1 MPLASNFPVLDDRN
15 FDDIVAE
22 AKTRIPRYTPE
33 WTDYNPGDPGFALVD
48 LFAWMTEMLVFRL
61 NEVPKLSYLKFL
73 ELIGIELR
81 PAQSATTMIVF
92 PVQPTFS
99 SATVAVPR
107 RSQIATAEP
116 DENGRPIVF
125 ETERGLTAFR
135 AVLGTVQA
143 YDGYGYTLLTGANTD
158 LVQSFAPFGPLAT
171 TGSALM
177 LGFEDGGDFPAD
189 AELSLAFWP
198 RTPLVEP
205 PPEPCTGTASP
216 IASPA
221 AVAWEFWAG
230 TEWRPLNVSLDETL
244 ALTRSGLVLLRT
256 PPKGQ
261 LVRGKLGAATDKARY
276 WLRARLARS
285 NYQDPPILLGVRAN
299 AARATEAQTA
309 TDEILGGSDGSP
321 DQVFRT
327 ANTPI
332 LPNSL
337 EVQVYETD
345 AWETWTPVE
354 DFFGLAP
361 DAPAYVPN
369 WATGEARFPGL
380 NAPDSGKGGRIP
392 AANIDRA
399 QTNIVARSYRFGG
412 GDRGN
417 VAAGMISAPMTPIA
431 GIDASGVIN
440 PVAAAGGSDEEDIA
454 TAMERAPR
462 VLKARD
468 RAVTAGDYELLA
480 MAAGTIARAKA
491 MPLVNPDFPGI
502 QVPGTISVVVIPAIA
517 GTRDQQILVSAPR
530 PVESLLRTICAA
542 LDARRMMTTELY
554 VVGPVYVPVSLDI
567 AAILTDDA
575 DSSETGALLTAALR
589 TFLHPL
595 YGGADGKGWP
605 FGGTIRYGDLYRAAL
620 VSGVDRLDSI
630 TVTRNGQPFGTCADV
645 PIDAN
650 ALVELTDLTIALNTE
665 ADAAAEAA

>member
-1 MPLASNFPVLDDRN
+1 MPLASNFPLLDNRN

-22 AKTRIPRYTPE
+22 ARTRIPRYTPE
-33 WTDYNPGDPGFALVD
+33 WTDFNAGDPGFALVD

-81 PAQSATTMIVF
+81 PAQSATTMLVF
-92 PVQPTFS
+92 PVQPTF
-99 SATVAVPR
+99 AGTTVAVPL
-107 RSQIATAEP
+107 RSQVATTDP
-116 DENGRPIVF
+116 DDNGRPIVF
-125 ETERGLTAFR
+125 ETDRGLTAFR
-135 AVLGTVQA
+135 ATLAAVQA
-143 YDGYGYTLLTGANTD
+143 YDGYGYTLLTGANAD
-158 LVQSFAPFGPLAT
+158 LAQGFAPFGPLAT
-171 TGSALM
+171 TGAALM
-177 LGFEDGGDFPAD
+177 LGFEDNGDFPAD

-198 RTPLVEP
+198 KTALVEP
-205 PPEPCTGTASP
+205 PPEPCTGAATP

-221 AVAWEFWAG
+221 SIAWEFWAG

-244 ALTRSGLVLLRT
+244 GLTRSGLVLLRT

-261 LVRGKLGAATDKARY
+261 LVRGKLGSATDKSRY
-276 WLRARLARS
+276 WLRARLAHS
-285 NYQDPPILLGVRAN
+285 AYQDAPMLLGVRAN

-327 ANTPI
+327 ASTPI
-332 LPNSL
+332 LPGSL
-337 EVQVYETD
+337 DVQVYETD
-345 AWETWTPVE
+345 SWESWTPVE
-354 DFFGLAP
+354 DFFGLAS
-361 DAPAYVPN
+361 DAAAFVPN
-369 WATGEARFPGL
+369 WATGEVRFPGL
-380 NAPDSGKGGRIP
+380 AAPDSGKGGRIP

-399 QTNIVARSYRFGG
+399 QTNIVARTYRFGG
-412 GDRGN
+412 GERGN
-417 VAAGMISAPMTPIA
+417 VAAGTITAPMTPIV
-431 GIDASGVIN
+431 GIDASSVTN
-440 PVAAAGGSDEEDIA
+440 PVAATGGSDEEDIA

-462 VLKARD
+462 ILKAGD

-502 QVPGTISVVVIPAIA
+502 QVPGTITIVVIPAIA
-517 GTRDQQILVSAPR
+517 GSRDQQILVAAPR
-530 PVESLLRTICAA
+530 PVESLLRTVCAT

-554 VVGPVYVPVSLDI
+554 VVGPTYVPVSIDI
-567 AAILTDDA
+567 SAVLAPDA
-575 DSSETGALLTAALR
+575 DSAETGAALTAALQ

-595 YGGADGKGWP
+595 YGGADGTGWP

-620 VSGVDRLDSI
+620 VPGVDRLDAI
-630 TVTRNGQPFGTCADV
+630 NVTRQGQPFGLCADV

-650 ALVELTDLTIALNTE
+650 ALIELTGLTIALNT
-665 ADAAAEAA
+665 DAEMEAA